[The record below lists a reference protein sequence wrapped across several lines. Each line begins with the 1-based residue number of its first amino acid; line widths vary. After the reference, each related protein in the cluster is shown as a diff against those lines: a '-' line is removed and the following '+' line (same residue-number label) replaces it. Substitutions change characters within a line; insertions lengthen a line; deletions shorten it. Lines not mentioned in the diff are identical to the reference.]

1 MVRTNTEAM
10 ARYQSVPGEPFIQT
24 LEEVDG
30 RYLALFEQHL
40 NAHRYYSDLLS
51 SFRIELNAFKGEER
65 LDDWKIP
72 NVNFVYINKLAPLGK
87 DKWARALDHLWR
99 QTFTP
104 SGGGTAGDISRP
116 GDQNTRALKE
126 IILQS
131 LKCKEHTWEV
141 IGSVH

>member
-1 MVRTNTEAM
+1 MVRTNTEVM

-87 DKWARALDHLWR
+87 ISGLGPWTIFGDRLLHL
-99 QTFTP
+99 QVVVPLATFR
-104 SGGGTAGDISRP
+104 G
-116 GDQNTRALKE
+116 LE
-126 IILQS
+126 IRIL
-131 LKCKEHTWEV
+131 
-141 IGSVH
+141 GR